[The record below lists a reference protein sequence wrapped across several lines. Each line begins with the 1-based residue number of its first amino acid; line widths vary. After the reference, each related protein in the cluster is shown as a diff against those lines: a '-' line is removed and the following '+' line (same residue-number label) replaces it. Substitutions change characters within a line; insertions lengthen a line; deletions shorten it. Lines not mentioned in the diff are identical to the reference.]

1 MAAKVQPGQSQ
12 SLLPYH
18 TSNIYVCMY
27 VRTYVRRTYVRMCV
41 CLYVCIFMEI
51 CMGNRLSSHSHLVL
65 TNPLSVL
72 FTEHR
77 RANQN
82 FME

>member
-18 TSNIYVCMY
+18 NSNIYVCMY
-27 VRTYVRRTYVRMCV
+27 VCTYVRTYVRTYV

-65 TNPLSVL
+65 TNPLNVL
-72 FTEHR
+72 LTEQR
-77 RANQN
+77 GANQN

>member
-18 TSNIYVCMY
+18 NSNIYVCMY
-27 VRTYVRRTYVRMCV
+27 VRTYV
-41 CLYVCIFMEI
+41 CLYVCIFMDI
-51 CMGNRLSSHSHLVL
+51 FMGNRLSSHSHLVL
-65 TNPLSVL
+65 TNPLNVL
-72 FTEHR
+72 LTEQR

>member
-18 TSNIYVCMY
+18 NSNIYVCMY
-27 VRTYVRRTYVRMCV
+27 VRTSYVRRTYVRMCV
-41 CLYVCIFMEI
+41 CLYVCICI

-65 TNPLSVL
+65 TNPLNVL
-72 FTEHR
+72 FTEQR